1 MSTAT
6 ATAKEQVME
15 MLRRLPDDVTLEDIE
30 CHVSVMTGLECAE
43 ARRVGTQ
50 AEQRMF
56 KQQAIDL
63 LGRLPDDVTL
73 EEIDYEISFMA
84 DLHEGVRA
92 ADSGD
97 VISHEEMLARSANTD
112 ISELDD
118 SRLPRYCPLHHPPNL
133 RRELKV
139 HRVHARNRV

>member
-15 MLRRLPDDVTLEDIE
+15 MLRRLPDDVSLEDIE
-30 CHVSVMTGLECAE
+30 HHVSVMAGFECDAE
-43 ARRVGTQ
+43 AGRTGTQ
-50 AEQRMF
+50 PEERGF

-63 LGRLPDDVTL
+63 LGRLPDDVTV

-92 ADSGD
+92 AHAGD
-97 VISHEEMLARSANTD
+97 VISHDEMLV
-112 ISELDD
+112 
-118 SRLPRYCPLHHPPNL
+118 RL
-133 RRELKV
+133 RECGYL
-139 HRVHARNRV
+139 